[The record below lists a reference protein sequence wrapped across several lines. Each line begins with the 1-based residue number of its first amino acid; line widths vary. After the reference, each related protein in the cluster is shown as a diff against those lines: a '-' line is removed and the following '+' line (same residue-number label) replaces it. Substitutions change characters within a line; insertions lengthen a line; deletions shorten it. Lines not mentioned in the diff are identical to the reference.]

1 MMNFILSLFASVGA
15 YVLTYIITLLIAER
29 YPVMYHSVVPILLII
44 AVASFF
50 GGVTLPWYIGLNVM
64 SLVAIYYAKRRK
76 VVRR

>member
-1 MMNFILSLFASVGA
+1 MNFILSLFASVGA
-15 YVLTYIITLLIAER
+15 YVLVYIITLLIAER
-29 YPVMYHSVVPILLII
+29 YPVMYHSVVPILLIL

>member
-1 MMNFILSLFASVGA
+1 MNFILSLFASVGA

-29 YPVMYHSVVPILLII
+29 YPVMYHSVVPIILIL

>member
-1 MMNFILSLFASVGA
+1 MNFILSLFASVGA

>member
-1 MMNFILSLFASVGA
+1 MMNFMVSLFASVGA
-15 YVLTYIITLLIAER
+15 YVLTYILTLLIADK
-29 YPVMYHSVVPILLII
+29 YPVMYHSVVPILLIL

-64 SLVAIYYAKRRK
+64 SIVAVYYAKRRK

>member
-29 YPVMYHSVVPILLII
+29 YPVMYHSVVPIILII

>member
-15 YVLTYIITLLIAER
+15 YVLVYIMTLLFAEKF
-29 YPVMYHSVVPILLII
+29 PVVYHSVVPILLIL

-64 SLVAIYYAKRRK
+64 SLVAVYYAKRRK